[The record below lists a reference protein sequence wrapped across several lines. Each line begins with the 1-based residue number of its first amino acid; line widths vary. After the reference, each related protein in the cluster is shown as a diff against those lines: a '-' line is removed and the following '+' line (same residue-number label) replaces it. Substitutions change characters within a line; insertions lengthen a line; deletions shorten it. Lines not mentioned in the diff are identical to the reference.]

1 MKSNEY
7 ETLRGTVESAA
18 KRFLPKV
25 SSFME
30 LEDLEQEGWIAAT
43 VAMTRFD
50 VTKGV
55 QLTTYVYG
63 AIDMAF
69 KALLKKTNKRRGEVS
84 FDEPVNG
91 GSESSNDEEASTLHD
106 TMGVEARHEIDIEN
120 EEKVN
125 ALKARF
131 PKHVM
136 DVIYLRLEGLSYEE
150 ISTRLKVSVDAAKKS
165 FSRVCNEMKEVA
177 A

>member
-30 LEDLEQEGWIAAT
+30 LEDLEQEGWMAAT
-43 VAMTRFD
+43 VALTRFD
-50 VTKGV
+50 ESKGV

-84 FDEPVNG
+84 FDEPL
-91 GSESSNDEEASTLHD
+91 NDGDGEDGEPTTLHD
-106 TMGVEARHEIDIEN
+106 TMGVDARQEIDIEN

-131 PKHVM
+131 PQHVM
-136 DVIYLRLEGLSYEE
+136 DVIYLRLEGLSYEDIAE
-150 ISTRLKVSVDAAKKS
+150 KLKVSKDAAKKA

>member
-1 MKSNEY
+1 MNMKSNEY
-7 ETLRGTVESAA
+7 KALRGTVESAA

-25 SSFME
+25 SSFMD

-50 VTKGV
+50 ETKGV

-84 FDEPVNG
+84 FDEPL
-91 GSESSNDEEASTLHD
+91 NDGDENSDEPTSLHD
-106 TMGVEARHEIDIEN
+106 KMGVDARQEIDIEN
-120 EEKVN
+120 DDKVK

-131 PKHVM
+131 PKQVM

-150 ISTRLKVSVDAAKKS
+150 IAEKLKTTVGAAKMAY
-165 FSRVCNEMKEVA
+165 SRVCNEMK
-177 A
+177 